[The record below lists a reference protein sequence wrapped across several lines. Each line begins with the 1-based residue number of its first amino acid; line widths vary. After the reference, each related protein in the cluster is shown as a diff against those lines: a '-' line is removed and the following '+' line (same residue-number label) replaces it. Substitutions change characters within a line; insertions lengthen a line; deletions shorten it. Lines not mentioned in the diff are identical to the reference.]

1 MIKAIS
7 FDIGNTIYLASQNQ
21 TVLNELG
28 QILNLPLE
36 QVKRTFRQIFN
47 KNNGDLRELTE
58 KFCKELKSNKFNE
71 ILFFFENLSKKSEKN
86 QYVDKNIIKLIK
98 KLKKLGIKVV
108 LSSSSNILKNY
119 QLDEGLL
126 KYVDHVFRTYE
137 VGYLKDEENYYR
149 FIEKKLNLKSEEILN
164 VGNSLKYD
172 YEMPK
177 KFGWNAILFNCPEK
191 GCKTV
196 EELSKEI
203 EKFLLI

>member
-1 MIKAIS
+1 MIKAVS

-21 TVLNELG
+21 TVLNELS

-36 QVKRTFRQIFN
+36 QVRKTFRQIFN

-119 QLDEGLL
+119 QLDEELL
-126 KYVDHVFRTYE
+126 KHVDHVFRTYE

-149 FIEKKLNLKSEEILN
+149 FIEKKLNFKPEEILN

-177 KFGWNAILFNCPEK
+177 KFGWNAILFNCPE
-191 GCKTV
+191 
-196 EELSKEI
+196 
-203 EKFLLI
+203 